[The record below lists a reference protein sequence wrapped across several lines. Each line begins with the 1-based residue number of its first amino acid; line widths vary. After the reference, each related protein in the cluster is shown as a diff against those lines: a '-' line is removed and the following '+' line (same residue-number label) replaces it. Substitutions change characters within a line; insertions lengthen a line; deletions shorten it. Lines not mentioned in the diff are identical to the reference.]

1 MHQPAA
7 KEQKALELLGK
18 LSWEPQIT
26 LIPKLHKWSINALY
40 LMNIIARQLISIP
53 EQFPNLVYDH
63 MLQRVVNRYGQEQ
76 NGYELKYHKSDHNC
90 RFNWITFVIAPLSQ
104 SEAFLH

>member
-1 MHQPAA
+1 
-7 KEQKALELLGK
+7 
-18 LSWEPQIT
+18 
-26 LIPKLHKWSINALY
+26 
-40 LMNIIARQLISIP
+40 MNIIARQLISIP

-76 NGYELKYHKSDHNC
+76 NGELKYHKSDHNC

-104 SEAFLH
+104 SVRGLLALNDDGSRV